1 MVTNGLTHCD
11 RVCFFAEFAM
21 ITALTGWGDHQGE
34 ELRSSAQ
41 GGQILNNQIWL
52 EINNQFWLMQ
62 YTGFGYLWATIRKK
76 EG

>member
-1 MVTNGLTHCD
+1 MVTNGLTDCD

-41 GGQILNNQIWL
+41 GGQIRFV
-52 EINNQFWLMQ
+52 EIVNAINRINKM
-62 YTGFGYLWATIRKK
+62 RKI
-76 EG
+76 ENIELR

>member
-1 MVTNGLTHCD
+1 MVTNGLTDCD

-41 GGQILNNQIWL
+41 GGQIPIY
-52 EINNQFWLMQ
+52 EDSSPI
-62 YTGFGYLWATIRKK
+62 FGDCK
-76 EG
+76 

>member
-1 MVTNGLTHCD
+1 MVTNGLTDCD

-41 GGQILNNQIWL
+41 GGQITIYGDSSPN
-52 EINNQFWLMQ
+52 FWGL
-62 YTGFGYLWATIRKK
+62 
-76 EG
+76 

>member
-41 GGQILNNQIWL
+41 GGQIPIKTSAFGSF
-52 EINNQFWLMQ
+52 INESKRND
-62 YTGFGYLWATIRKK
+62 K
-76 EG
+76 EFCFS